1 MIEACEL
8 TKRFGSRTAVDRLNF
23 TIAAGETVGFL
34 GPNGA
39 GKSTTM
45 RLLTGFIGPTAGS
58 ARINGFDVAEHPLE
72 VRRSLGYL
80 PESNPLYRDMRV
92 RAFLFYR
99 ARLKGLARRRR
110 AAAVGEALERCRVAD
125 VADRII
131 GQLSKGYR
139 QRVGLADGILGKPP
153 LLILDEPT
161 VGLDPNQVV
170 ETRALIRELGA
181 ERTVFLSTHILH
193 EVELLCRRVLIIDR
207 GRLTANGS
215 PGELRRRFADA
226 RRLAVQVVA
235 ADVRRTPPP
244 AEDIRRAL
252 LSVKGVRQARPG
264 DPDVDGVDTWEVETD
279 PSRDARRDLAELLL
293 SRGWLAREMRE
304 EPVRLEDIFA
314 RLTHAPIA
322 SGTSVE
328 QPA

>member
-1 MIEACEL
+1 MIEVREL
-8 TKRFGSRTAVDRLNF
+8 TKRFGPRTAVDRLTF
-23 TIAAGETVGFL
+23 DVAAGETVGFL

-45 RLLTGFIGPTAGS
+45 RLLTGFLGATSGRALV
-58 ARINGFDVAEHPLE
+58 NGFDVAADPLA
-72 VRRSLGYL
+72 VRRSIGYL

-92 RAFLFYR
+92 REFLRYR
-99 ARLKGLARRRR
+99 ARLKGVERRRRR
-110 AAAVGEALERCRVAD
+110 AEVEQALECCRVAD

-139 QRVGLADGILGKPP
+139 QRVGLADGILGRPP

-207 GRLTANGS
+207 GRLVADGTPAD
-215 PGELRRRFADA
+215 LRRRYAPA

-235 ADVRRTPPP
+235 GDGSAAPETEAVRQTLRGV
-244 AEDIRRAL
+244 AGIRRA
-252 LSVKGVRQARPG
+252 
-264 DPDVDGVDTWEVETD
+264 DPDDATDSDGVTTWRVETD
-279 PSRDARRDLAELLL
+279 PTVDVRRDLA
-293 SRGWLAREMRE
+293 RAVLARDWLVREIRE

-314 RLTHAPIA
+314 RLTQNRPG
-322 SGTSVE
+322 S
-328 QPA
+328 